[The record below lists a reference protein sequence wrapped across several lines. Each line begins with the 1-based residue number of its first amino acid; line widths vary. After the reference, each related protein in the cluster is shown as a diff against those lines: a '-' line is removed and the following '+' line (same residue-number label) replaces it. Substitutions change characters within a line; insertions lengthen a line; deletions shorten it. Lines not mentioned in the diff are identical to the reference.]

1 MSLDYKEKKKDNKQ
15 KQKVSAKHT
24 GIVNIRIFTIQKAPV
39 LFLYRQFSLLQKN
52 PKTKGISLMNNAV
65 LTKTTL
71 GHGLFL
77 K

>member
-15 KQKVSAKHT
+15 KQKVS
-24 GIVNIRIFTIQKAPV
+24 VNILIFTIQKAPV

-52 PKTKGISLMNNAV
+52 PKTKGIYLMNNPV

>member
-1 MSLDYKEKKKDNKQ
+1 MSLGYKEKKKDNKQ
-15 KQKVSAKHT
+15 KQKVF
-24 GIVNIRIFTIQKAPV
+24 VNILIFTIQKAPV

-52 PKTKGISLMNNAV
+52 PKTKGIFLMNNPV

-77 K
+77 E

>member
-1 MSLDYKEKKKDNKQ
+1 MSLGYKEKKKDNKQ
-15 KQKVSAKHT
+15 KQKVF
-24 GIVNIRIFTIQKAPV
+24 VNILIFTIQKAPV

-52 PKTKGISLMNNAV
+52 PKTKGIFLMNNPV